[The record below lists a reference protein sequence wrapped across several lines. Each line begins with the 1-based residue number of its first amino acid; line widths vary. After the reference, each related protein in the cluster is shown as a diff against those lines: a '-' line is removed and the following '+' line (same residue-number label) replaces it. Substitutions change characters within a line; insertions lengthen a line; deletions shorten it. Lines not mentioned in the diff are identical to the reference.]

1 MLVISLLIL
10 SVFGLLAWKDF
21 KAALTL
27 LVSLS
32 PAYLLRFTLGVPS
45 TVLEGM
51 ILILFAFWLAQGQVK
66 QTQLQTIFGKFLVP
80 VLLLILVSGI
90 GVIIAPDH
98 VAALGIWKAYF
109 IEPTLV
115 FVMLRT
121 TFTSQADWQ
130 RAFNWLSVTVIGLA
144 LFAIFQTAT
153 GLGLPVPWDAE
164 RRATSVFPYPNALG
178 LWLAPIVCALLVQTA
193 NKQTRTTTSLIA
205 AILGVIAITLSQTE
219 AALVAIPGAL
229 VGALLFSKATMKSK
243 ICIGGG
249 VILLAAAIIGGVPHI
264 REKVLLR
271 DYSGQV
277 RLSQWKE
284 TVAMLSDRPLFGA
297 GLNGYPEVF
306 APYHDKTLYEIFQY
320 PHNLILNFWVEMG
333 IFGVF
338 VLLLFIGGVMHVAGQ
353 NRENIFALVAF
364 AALLTMS
371 IHGLVDVPFFKND
384 LAVLTAFF
392 LALLLLPA
400 PKPHPRS

>member
-1 MLVISLLIL
+1 MLFISLLIL
-10 SVFGLLAWKDF
+10 SIFGLLAWKDF

-27 LVSLS
+27 LIALS

-51 ILILFAFWLAQGQVK
+51 ILILFALWLAQGQVK

-80 VLLLILVSGI
+80 SLLLILVSGI
-90 GVIIAPDH
+90 GVITAPDH

-121 TFTSQADWQ
+121 TLTTQADWQ
-130 RAFNWLSVTVIGLA
+130 RALNWLGMSVMALA
-144 LFAIFQTAT
+144 LFAIFQTTT
-153 GLGLPVPWDAE
+153 GLGLPVPWDIE

-178 LWLAPIVCALLVQTA
+178 LWLAPVVSALFVLGA
-193 NKQTRTTTSLIA
+193 HKQTRTTTSLIA
-205 AILGVIAITLSQTE
+205 AVLGTVAITLSQTE

-229 VGALLFSKATMKSK
+229 VGALLFSKTTMKAK
-243 ICIGGG
+243 IGIGGG
-249 VILLAAAIIGGVPHI
+249 AILIAAAIIGGVPHI
-264 REKVLLR
+264 REKVLLQ

-284 TVAMLSDRPLFGA
+284 TITMLSDRPLFGA

-320 PHNLILNFWVEMG
+320 PHNLVLNFWVEMG
-333 IFGVF
+333 VFGVI
-338 VLLLFIGGVMHVAGQ
+338 VLLLFIGGVTHVAGK
-353 NRENIFALVAF
+353 NRENIFVLAAF

-400 PKPHPRS
+400 AKPYPRS